1 MKLFNYII
9 QHKYDYLNN
18 LIVDGDYIMT
28 EEDEKDYKD
37 IKGIATD
44 FSNWHLAGQER
55 TENIKSKYYNWK
67 RR

>member
-28 EEDEKDYKD
+28 EEDEKDYKV
-37 IKGIATD
+37 IG
-44 FSNWHLAGQER
+44 E
-55 TENIKSKYYNWK
+55 SKYK
-67 RR
+67 